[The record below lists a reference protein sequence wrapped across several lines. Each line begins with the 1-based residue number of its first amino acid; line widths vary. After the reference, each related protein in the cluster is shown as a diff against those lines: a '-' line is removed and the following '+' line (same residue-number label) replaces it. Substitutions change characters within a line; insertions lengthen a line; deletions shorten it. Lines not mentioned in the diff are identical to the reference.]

1 VTAESP
7 GQADKTQPVVTRVVR
22 AVTWP
27 GGKDVNWEKVRAVGA
42 IIGAFTVLYG
52 VRTRSWR
59 YVRNAA
65 EVLAIGAGAAGFLK
79 NRYSGAAQAPE
90 SQPQGK

>member
-22 AVTWP
+22 VVTWP
-27 GGKDVNWEKVRAVGA
+27 GGKDVDWERVRAVGA
-42 IIGAFTVLYG
+42 IVGAFTVLYG

-65 EVLAIGAGAAGFLK
+65 EVLAIGATVAGFLK
-79 NRYSGAAQAPE
+79 NRYPGASQPPE
-90 SQPQGK
+90 SKPESK